1 MRHFVPITKV
11 DAVKREV
18 WGTAAEE
25 APDKSGEVM
34 DYAASKPLFEEW
46 SAGIAKATDG
56 KSLGNVRSMHG
67 DVAAGKV
74 IDLQFDDVE
83 RKVLVGTKIV
93 DDNEW
98 KKVEEGVY
106 TGFSVGG
113 KYGWRKPDPKL
124 GKMRYQ
130 AVPVEISL
138 VDNPCMYGA
147 TFSVVK
153 ADGAEDLAKFVG
165 GEATP
170 EELAKLSSEE
180 ANAAYEAKWSIQ
192 DASGLISAL
201 SSMVNSELQGDNAP
215 AAQQLLTALRQVQS
229 FANGKVS
236 ELEAIVNSAGAPAGD
251 PPPAA
256 STTTEVE
263 IETETEEPEEDS
275 TLAAAAKIEEL
286 RKSISDDILMRIS
299 KLPAPEPVNVLD
311 GVVTALADPQVVGLV
326 KALITSQIETL
337 LANPDQPLNKAAAD
351 ASQQLSKL
359 AGLEAGFGA
368 LEKRVAA
375 VEARPVVAGPVL
387 REVGAGAGSVD
398 DVAVQI
404 AALQK
409 TAADATDPVFRQSL
423 QRQIADLQMKQ
434 VYAAGGNRIA

>member
-46 SAGIAKATDG
+46 SAGIAKTTDG

-74 IDLQFDDVE
+74 INLQFDDVE
-83 RKVLVGTKIV
+83 KKVMVGAKIV

-153 ADGAEDLAKFVG
+153 ADGAQDLAKFVG

-170 EELAKLSSEE
+170 EELAKLSNEE

-256 STTTEVE
+256 GMTTEVE
-263 IETETEEPEEDS
+263 TEVEEPEEDS
-275 TLAAAAKIEEL
+275 ALAAAAKADKL
-286 RKSISDDILMRIS
+286 RKAVLADVDARIAA
-299 KLPAPEPVNVLD
+299 LPKAEPVNVLD
-311 GVVTALADPQVVGLV
+311 GVVTALADPQVVSLV
-326 KALITSQIETL
+326 KTLITSQIETL

-387 REVGAGAGSVD
+387 REVGAGAGGVD

-409 TAADATDPVFRQSL
+409 TASDATDPVFRQSL